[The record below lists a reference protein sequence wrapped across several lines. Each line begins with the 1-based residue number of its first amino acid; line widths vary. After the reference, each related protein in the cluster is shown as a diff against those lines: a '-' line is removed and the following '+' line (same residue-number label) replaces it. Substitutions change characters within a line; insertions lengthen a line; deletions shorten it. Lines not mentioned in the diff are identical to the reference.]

1 MRSENGMLIVEVQ
14 MGEPVYAG
22 RAVPHGELTF
32 DGRQQQW
39 VQIVREPDGQVQA
52 RQKRRLVTL
61 MLLGGLAICAATV
74 LGTWAVMRGASP
86 REAGLPVASYGPPD
100 RPVELVTEPFRGP
113 TPAQPEPLPSVPI
126 EQLVEPDAPEVEEP
140 KVKEPPAAKPEP
152 TKAKGPLPKTSKGEP
167 AASPQRKELS
177 EGLPV
182 VAPVAKGSA
191 GKPEPKAEQPFVMVN
206 RLPDTRK
213 TDDAP
218 PSLGKAVSQASLPP
232 QASQIRST
240 VRLVAVMDAETIVV
254 SSPGTGLPTTVK
266 LGSRLHDGSTLV
278 SVDPRA
284 GKALTDRGQLHLE

>member
-74 LGTWAVMRGASP
+74 LGTLAVMRGASP

-100 RPVELVTEPFRGP
+100 KPVELVTEPFRGP

-152 TKAKGPLPKTSKGEP
+152 TKAKGPLPKTAKGER
-167 AASPQRKELS
+167 AASPQRKEVS

-182 VAPVAKGSA
+182 FAPVAKGSA

-206 RLPDTRK
+206 RLPETLK

-218 PSLGKAVSQASLPP
+218 PSLARAVSQPSPPP
-232 QASQIRST
+232 QASQLRSA

-254 SSPGTGLPTTVK
+254 SSPGTGLPATVK
-266 LGSRLHDGSTLV
+266 VGSRLHDGSTLL